1 MNQQHREY
9 QAEEDRYEADIVTEE
24 EEDEDVDYQAGD
36 YDVVAAP
43 NDFNIMT
50 IVDFIQKGVVKI
62 PGFQRNYVWDIKR
75 ASKFIES
82 ILIGLPIPQIFLYEQ
97 GRNNFLVI
105 DGQQRLMSIYYF
117 VNERFPRKDKIAE
130 LRTIFDQQGTIPEN
144 IFGDDTYF
152 SSFDLRLPESLPNRP
167 SRFNRKNYS
176 TLGDEYQTTFNLR
189 TIRNIIVKQVK
200 PGGDDSMYEIFN
212 RLNSGGMN
220 LTPQEIRRCM
230 YDSSFYEMLYK
241 TNTED
246 NWRRLVGVPV
256 PDLHMKDVEIL
267 LRGFAMLI
275 EGEHYNPSMVK
286 FLNGFSEH
294 AKAFDAEKLQYLRE
308 LLQSFLDSCSALPV
322 DAFLSTGRRF
332 SPMTFESVFVA
343 ACSHPYSSIS
353 IVDGKVVPES
363 VENLKTDAQ
372 FARATQSQTT
382 NTANVKL
389 RLSRARDLI
398 VLK

>member
-1 MNQQHREY
+1 MNQQLREY
-9 QAEEDRYEADIVTEE
+9 QAEEDRYEPDFVTEE
-24 EEDEDVDYQAGD
+24 EEEEDVDYQADD

-50 IVDFIQKGVVKI
+50 IVDFIERGVVKI

-117 VNERFPRKDKIAE
+117 VNQRFPRIEKIAE
-130 LRTIFDQQGTIPEN
+130 LRTIFDQQGTIPDN
-144 IFGDDTYF
+144 IFGDDRYF
-152 SSFDLRLPESLPNRP
+152 TSFNLRLPESLPNRP
-167 SRFNRKNYS
+167 NRFNRKNYS
-176 TLGDEYQTTFNLR
+176 TLGEDYKTAFDLR

-200 PGGDDSMYEIFN
+200 PGGDDSMYEIFS

-230 YDSSFYEMLYK
+230 YDSGFYEMLYK
-241 TNTED
+241 TNTEEK
-246 NWRRLVGVPV
+246 WRRLVGVRI

-275 EGEHYNPSMVK
+275 EGEDYSPSMVK

-294 AKAFDAEKLQYLRE
+294 AKAFDADKLQYLLD
-308 LLQSFLDSCSALPV
+308 LLQSFLDSCSELSV
-322 DAFLSTGRRF
+322 GAFLSTGRRF

-343 ACSHPYSSIS
+343 ACSKPYSRGD
-353 IVDGKVVPES
+353 IVDGKVDPAS
-363 VENLKTDAQ
+363 VEELKTDAL
-372 FARATQSQTT
+372 FAGATQSQTT

>member
-1 MNQQHREY
+1 MIQQLKEY

-24 EEDEDVDYQAGD
+24 EEEDVDYQAGD

-50 IVDFIQKGVVKI
+50 IVDFIEKGVVKI

-117 VNERFPRKDKIAE
+117 VNQRFPRIEKIAE
-130 LRTIFDQQGTIPEN
+130 LRTIFDQQGTIPDN
-144 IFGDDTYF
+144 IFGDDRYF
-152 SSFDLRLPESLPNRP
+152 TSFNLRLPESLPNHP
-167 SRFNRKNYS
+167 NRFNRKNYS
-176 TLGDEYQTTFNLR
+176 TLGEDYKTVFDLR

-200 PGGDDSMYEIFN
+200 PGGDDSMYEIFS

-230 YDSSFYEMLYK
+230 YDSGFYEMLYK
-241 TNTED
+241 TNTEEK
-246 NWRRLVGVPV
+246 WRRLVGVRI

-275 EGEHYNPSMVK
+275 EGEDYSPSMVK
-286 FLNGFSEH
+286 FLNVFSEH
-294 AKAFDAEKLQYLRE
+294 AKAFDADKLKYLLD
-308 LLQSFLDSCSALPV
+308 LLQSFLDSCSDLSV
-322 DAFLSTGRRF
+322 GAFLSTGRRF

-343 ACSHPYSSIS
+343 ACSKPYSRGD
-353 IVDGKVVPES
+353 IVDGKVDPAS
-363 VENLKTDAQ
+363 VEELKTDAL